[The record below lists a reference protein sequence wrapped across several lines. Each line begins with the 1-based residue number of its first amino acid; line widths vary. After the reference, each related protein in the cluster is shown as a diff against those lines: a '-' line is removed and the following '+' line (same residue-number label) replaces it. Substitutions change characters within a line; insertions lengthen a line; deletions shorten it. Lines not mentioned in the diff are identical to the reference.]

1 MFKNEAA
8 EFVYYRT
15 YAKWDEQLK
24 RRQTWE
30 ETVDRVINFL
40 KDERGDKVPPKVF
53 KKIKQSMLDFSVL
66 PSMRLVWSAGP
77 AAKAS
82 NVCIYNCSFLPVDSI
97 ESFAECLYILCC
109 GSGVGFSVERKYT
122 QQLPI
127 IKPIDRTHT
136 PRTCFVGDSK
146 EAWADSV
153 KMLLENLYEGKNLEF
168 DYSNI
173 RPKGTPLKTMGGRAS
188 GPEPLAVLHASIK
201 QIFNNAQG
209 RKLTSLECHDIMN
222 KIAEIVVSGGVRR
235 SSEISL
241 SDLDDEEMQNAK
253 VWPFPLHRAMANN
266 SAVYY
271 EKPSAVDFL
280 KEWSSLASSGTGERG
295 ISNLGA
301 TRALAPKRRN
311 GNRLDGFNPCQ
322 PGFAKITTRLGN
334 ATLNDID
341 VGSEILTKEGFAEV
355 IKKWST
361 GVQPV
366 YEYKT
371 AFGSFVGTKNHKV
384 ETETQLGRVLE
395 EVQYCD
401 YLISNEDLIA
411 PVISETYLG
420 DFEVFDIT
428 VDNESH
434 TYFTDN
440 ISVSNCHEIALRSY
454 EFCNLSTIVVTP
466 EDDLESL
473 LEKVETAT
481 WIGIIQAT
489 FTDFPYLRPIWKQN
503 CDEERL
509 LGISLSG
516 QMDNTSVLT
525 SDALK
530 AMKQKALKVA
540 KRASEKLNI
549 YMPAA
554 ITCGKP
560 EGCQTSDTS
569 ILTSEGILTLE
580 EIGNIRGESWQD
592 IKLTVDQDN
601 AAPQQATKFFINGK
615 KPIKIL
621 HMRSGAVLKATHNH
635 KYRIIKNNE
644 YIWTRTDQIVVGDHI
659 PYKIGN
665 YNGGKIQVLQKSD
678 KPPHPNSTII
688 NFPDTLDTE
697 FAFFLGLYFADGSNH
712 NRGIRISGDKRKKET
727 LNKVAAYFRSLGA
740 NVNFLDDQKTNKTQ
754 LYINSQE
761 LKRFLTINGLS
772 KQSKYEVK
780 IPLLVRKSTKEVLQ
794 SFVEG
799 YQAGDGCETSRGNAV
814 VTVSLQ
820 MAKELQ
826 VVGRALGK
834 AVTLN
839 LMPPTESSLGGA
851 MRYRVT
857 FRHGREGAITKSPYR
872 NMYKDLDALG
882 LTTLIPDVVVGIEN
896 AIENTYDISVPC
908 TETFIANSYISHNTT
923 SQLVSSGSGAHSW
936 YSPYFIR
943 RYRIAGTDPLFK
955 MMRDQGFKFTPENGQ
970 TEDNATTW
978 VVSFPVKAP
987 EGAVFRNDLTAIQQ
1001 LEWYKKVQTNWCEHN
1016 QSITV
1021 YVKDHEWFDVGNWV
1035 YNNWDICVG
1044 VSFLPYDGGK
1054 YEQAPYEE
1062 ITEEKY
1068 NKLIKNFPKINY
1080 SKLSEYEQEDLTEGA
1095 KTFACVGDKCELK

>member
-1 MFKNEAA
+1 MMFKNDAA

-454 EFCNLSTIVVTP
+454 EFCNLSTIIVTP

-489 FTDFPYLRPIWKQN
+489 FTDFPYLRPTWKQN

-516 QMDNTSVLT
+516 QMDNTEVLT

-549 YMPAA
+549 NMPAA

-560 EGCQTSDTS
+560 EG
-569 ILTSEGILTLE
+569 
-580 EIGNIRGESWQD
+580 N
-592 IKLTVDQDN
+592 
-601 AAPQQATKFFINGK
+601 
-615 KPIKIL
+615 
-621 HMRSGAVLKATHNH
+621 
-635 KYRIIKNNE
+635 
-644 YIWTRTDQIVVGDHI
+644 
-659 PYKIGN
+659 
-665 YNGGKIQVLQKSD
+665 
-678 KPPHPNSTII
+678 
-688 NFPDTLDTE
+688 
-697 FAFFLGLYFADGSNH
+697 
-712 NRGIRISGDKRKKET
+712 
-727 LNKVAAYFRSLGA
+727 
-740 NVNFLDDQKTNKTQ
+740 
-754 LYINSQE
+754 
-761 LKRFLTINGLS
+761 
-772 KQSKYEVK
+772 
-780 IPLLVRKSTKEVLQ
+780 
-794 SFVEG
+794 
-799 YQAGDGCETSRGNAV
+799 
-814 VTVSLQ
+814 
-820 MAKELQ
+820 
-826 VVGRALGK
+826 
-834 AVTLN
+834 
-839 LMPPTESSLGGA
+839 
-851 MRYRVT
+851 
-857 FRHGREGAITKSPYR
+857 
-872 NMYKDLDALG
+872 
-882 LTTLIPDVVVGIEN
+882 
-896 AIENTYDISVPC
+896 
-908 TETFIANSYISHNTT
+908 T
-923 SQLVSSGSGAHSW
+923 SQLVSSGSGAHPW

-987 EGAVFRNDLTAIQQ
+987 EGAIFRNDLTAIQQ

-1068 NKLIKNFPKINY
+1068 NKLSKNFPKINY